1 MRAILPLRGRNA
13 IVTGASRGLGVYIA
27 RELAST
33 GVNLALVART
43 RDAVAELAREL
54 ASTGVKTVA
63 IAADL
68 TDLARLGAVVS
79 EAEAALGATDILV
92 NNAGI
97 DGIRVYADEPDE
109 QTEHLLQLNL
119 ASPMLLTRK
128 VLPGMLARKRGHVV
142 NIASLAGKTSTPF
155 SVSYSASKAGLV
167 GFSLSLRAELHGS
180 GVSASV
186 ICPGFV
192 TGEGMWAKQEAAHG
206 VQVAALL
213 GTSRPEQV
221 ARAVRVALRDDRA
234 EMAVNPG
241 PIRMVQVLHQVSPDL
256 VSWFQERMLGL
267 RGMLRTLAL
276 SESAERAERAESGT
290 QTGDRR

>member
-1 MRAILPLRGRNA
+1 MAGLGALRGCNAIL
-13 IVTGASRGLGVYIA
+13 TGASRGLGVYIA
-27 RELAST
+27 RELAAA
-33 GVNLALVART
+33 GVNLALVARSH
-43 RDAVAELAREL
+43 DAVAELAREL
-54 ASTGVKTVA
+54 ASTGVKTAA
-63 IAADL
+63 IGADL
-68 TDLARLGAVVS
+68 TDREKLDAVRT
-79 EAEAALGATDILV
+79 EAEAALGPIDILV

-97 DGIRVYADEPDE
+97 DGIRVYADEPDA

-119 ASPMLLTRK
+119 TAPMLLTRK

-206 VQVAALL
+206 VRVAALL
-213 GTSRPEQV
+213 GTSRPEQI
-221 ARAVRVALRDDRA
+221 ARAVMTALRDDRA

-241 PIRMVQVLHQVSPDL
+241 PIRVIQALHQLSPDF

-276 SESAERAERAESGT
+276 AESAERGT